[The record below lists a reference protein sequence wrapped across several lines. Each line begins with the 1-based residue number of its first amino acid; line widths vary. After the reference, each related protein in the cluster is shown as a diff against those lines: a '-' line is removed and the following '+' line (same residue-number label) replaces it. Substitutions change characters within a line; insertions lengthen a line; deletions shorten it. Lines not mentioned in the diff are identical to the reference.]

1 MANKT
6 KHKCSE
12 GISEDN
18 EMWLYL
24 DMIVCVYNLTCI
36 KTGDNIAK
44 ANGGHGDE
52 AKVECIKE
60 IDVFIATKEEGT
72 NA

>member
-1 MANKT
+1 MKFIQ
-6 KHKCSE
+6 
-12 GISEDN
+12 ISI
-18 EMWLYL
+18 EMWLSL
-24 DMIVCVYNLTCI
+24 DISYQNLTCM
-36 KTGDNIAK
+36 KTGDNITK

-60 IDVFIATKEEGT
+60 IDIFINTKEVGT

>member
-1 MANKT
+1 
-6 KHKCSE
+6 
-12 GISEDN
+12 
-18 EMWLYL
+18 MWLYL

-60 IDVFIATKEEGT
+60 IDIFINTKEVGT

>member
-1 MANKT
+1 MAVSRYKLL
-6 KHKCSE
+6 E
-12 GISEDN
+12 PYLYED
-18 EMWLYL
+18 W
-24 DMIVCVYNLTCI
+24 
-36 KTGDNIAK
+36 DNITK

-60 IDVFIATKEEGT
+60 MDIFITTKEEGT